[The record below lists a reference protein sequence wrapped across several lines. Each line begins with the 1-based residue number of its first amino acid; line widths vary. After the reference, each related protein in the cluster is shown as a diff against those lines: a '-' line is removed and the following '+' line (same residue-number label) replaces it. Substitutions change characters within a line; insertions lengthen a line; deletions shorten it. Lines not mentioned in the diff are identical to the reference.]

1 MGYKE
6 KWIEKG
12 HEQGRAQGKAEAAQE
27 FKEIALKTVTG
38 AVIGGIFMI
47 SKEII
52 SSGYLTA
59 DFVSGFMVGL
69 LAGAGVGFGFGMLF
83 MIKRMIQDKKVND

>member
-1 MGYKE
+1 MGYKD
-6 KWIEKG
+6 KW
-12 HEQGRAQGKAEAAQE
+12 HQQGYEAGKAEAAQE
-27 FKEIALKTVTG
+27 FKEIAINTVTG

-47 SKEII
+47 AKQII

-59 DFVSGFMVGL
+59 DFVSGFIVGL

-83 MIKRMIQDKKVND
+83 MIKRMINNKTSD